1 MKHLTMTFVIDKP
14 LQIPIFILA
23 WMIMVKEKWD
33 IAPMGRTAGTLCMAL
48 LTYVNNAIGRG
59 R

>member
-1 MKHLTMTFVIDKP
+1 MTFVIDKP